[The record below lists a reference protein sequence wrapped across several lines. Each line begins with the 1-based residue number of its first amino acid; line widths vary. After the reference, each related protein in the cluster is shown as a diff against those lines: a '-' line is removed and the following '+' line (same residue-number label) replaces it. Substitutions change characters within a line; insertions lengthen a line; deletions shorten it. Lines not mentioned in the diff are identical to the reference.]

1 MVFMKE
7 RSGKVMIQ
15 IGLTGWGDHDD
26 LYPVGTKATSKLN
39 VYGSHFP
46 VVEMDSSFYAVQ
58 PTDRMARWAAET
70 PDSFS
75 FLVKAYQGMTGHTRG
90 KQPYFKTTEA
100 MYEALHESIQPLR
113 EAGKLKAVLF
123 QYPPWFDCTR
133 ENVSVLRDTK
143 KRMGNVP
150 SVLEFRH
157 QSWFTPDFR
166 ERTLEFMREESWIH
180 SVCDEPQ
187 AGIGS
192 VPIVPQATDGNL
204 TVVRLHGRNASGWN
218 QSSAPNWREIRY
230 LYRYDENE
238 LTEWKDRLLALEQ
251 QSREVCVIFNNNSG
265 GDAAAN
271 AKQLMT
277 MLGMEPKP
285 FPPRKPPE
293 ESNGPEQLELF

>member
-1 MVFMKE
+1 
-7 RSGKVMIQ
+7 MIQ

-26 LYPVGTKATSKLN
+26 LYPVGTKANQKLSI
-39 VYGSHFP
+39 YGSHFT

-58 PTDRMARWAAET
+58 PTDRMARWATET

-90 KQPYFKTTEA
+90 KQPYFKTTDA
-100 MYEALHESIQPLR
+100 MYEALHTSIQPLR

-133 ENVSVLRDTK
+133 ENVVVLRDTK
-143 KRMGNVP
+143 KRMGDVP
-150 SVLEFRH
+150 SVLEFRN
-157 QSWFTPDFR
+157 QSWFTPEFR
-166 ERTLEFMREESWIH
+166 KQTLAFMREEGWIH

-187 AGIGS
+187 AGLGS
-192 VPIVPQATDGNL
+192 VPIVPQATDSNL
-204 TVVRLHGRNASGWN
+204 TVVRLHGRNVSGWN
-218 QSSAPNWREIRY
+218 QSSAPNWREVRY
-230 LYRYDENE
+230 LYRYNENE
-238 LTEWKDRLLALEQ
+238 LAEWKDRLLELEQ

-271 AKQLMT
+271 AKQLMN

-293 ESNGPEQLELF
+293 EDNEPEQLELF